1 MKNKPVYRVEVNVYY
16 NHGSV
21 YSSFLTANSKKELKA
36 ARDRM
41 LINEKAN
48 PTVEVVRFYGAR
60 KITVTELKGLEVS
73 HKLVAKV
80 KNAYI
85 KHEYK

>member
-1 MKNKPVYRVEVNVYY
+1 MKIKPEYCVEVNVYY
-16 NHGSV
+16 NHGSM
-21 YSSFLTANSKKELKA
+21 YSTTLKAYSKRELKA
-36 ARDRM
+36 EMDRT
-41 LINEKAN
+41 LIKEKSN

-60 KITVTELKGLEVS
+60 KTTITEIKGLELS

-85 KHEYK
+85 KHLYK